1 MSVYSSDDRKY
12 LNLGELE
19 TLAFKEVAQVTLVN
33 KTLIVAIYSAEGI
46 VNCKVRLFL
55 QISHLQFNSL

>member
-1 MSVYSSDDRKY
+1 VGVYSSDDRKY

-46 VNCKVRLFL
+46 VNSKVRLFL

>member
-1 MSVYSSDDRKY
+1 MGVYSSDDRKY

-19 TLAFKEVAQVTLVN
+19 ALAFKEVAQVTLVN
-33 KTLIVAIYSAEGI
+33 KTLIVAIYSAKGI
-46 VNCKVRLFL
+46 VNSKVRFLF

>member
-1 MSVYSSDDRKY
+1 MGVYSSDDRKY

-19 TLAFKEVAQVTLVN
+19 ALAFKEVAQVTLVN
-33 KTLIVAIYSAEGI
+33 KTLIVAIYSAKGI
-46 VNCKVRLFL
+46 VNSKVRLLF

>member
-1 MSVYSSDDRKY
+1 MSVYSSEDRKY

-46 VNCKVRLFL
+46 VNSKVRLFL